1 MTETYYVRRS
11 IDNKITSFNTTIV
24 QNLSELVTRMSTPD
38 RTEALCS
45 AAESAILNP
54 GYCYFV
60 YRDNYQIAK
69 FIVVKEN

>member
-11 IDNKITSFNTTIV
+11 VDNKITSFYTTNV

-54 GYCYFV
+54 GYYYFV
-60 YRDNYQIAK
+60 YRNNCQIAE
-69 FIVVKEN
+69 FIVAKEN

>member
-1 MTETYYVRRS
+1 MIETYYVRRS
-11 IDNKITSFNTTIV
+11 ADSKVTSFDTTIV

-54 GYCYFV
+54 GYYYFV
-60 YRDNYQIAK
+60 YKNNCQIAK
-69 FIVVKEN
+69 FVVAKEN